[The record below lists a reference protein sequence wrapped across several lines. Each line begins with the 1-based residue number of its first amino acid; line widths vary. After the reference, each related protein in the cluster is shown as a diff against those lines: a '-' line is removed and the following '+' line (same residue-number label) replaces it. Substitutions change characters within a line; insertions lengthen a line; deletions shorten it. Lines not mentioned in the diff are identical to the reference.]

1 MALPSRACAAPADA
15 AVAAGATIA
24 VVAGR
29 AVVEARAFIGAA
41 LVAIAEFVGAACSA
55 AAAATVIAA
64 LLAVAVGHAAMA
76 ARRACIGTAIA
87 EFDTDRIA
95 VALPAIGRAA
105 AIAGAEAIHGVD
117 SERKRRA
124 LVLAVDRDDDAFTLC
139 EVQLEY
145 TFLRAPELVTSAS
158 A

>member
-1 MALPSRACAAPADA
+1 
-15 AVAAGATIA
+15 
-24 VVAGR
+24 
-29 AVVEARAFIGAA
+29 
-41 LVAIAEFVGAACSA
+41 
-55 AAAATVIAA
+55 
-64 LLAVAVGHAAMA
+64 MA